1 MEDLD
6 YQIDRGKRKNVY
18 ISIQDGKVVVKIPKR
33 FPEYKIKEILKEKED
48 WIYKK
53 LKEYNNSKNKKDY
66 KDGQTIYIFGEE
78 YTLKI
83 DQTIKKRNY
92 VQIEEKNVIIYIS
105 KDLYLE
111 DKDIDEKIIEDIM
124 EKFYLQIA
132 KKELPVVFKEMEQ
145 YVGLHPS
152 KLKIQNMKRAWGNC
166 NSKKEIH
173 LNKNL
178 IKYSKREISYVCIHE
193 LCHLK
198 YMNHSKDFWNMV
210 AYYMPEYK
218 MVEKELK

>member
-1 MEDLD
+1 MEELD

-18 ISIQDGKVVVKIPKR
+18 ISIQDGKVVVKVPKR
-33 FPEYKIKEILKEKED
+33 FPEYKVKEILKEKEN

-53 LKEYNNSKNKKDY
+53 LKEYSNSKNKKEY
-66 KDGQTIYIFGEE
+66 KDGQMVYIFGEE
-78 YTLKI
+78 YTLRIK
-83 DQTIKKRNY
+83 QTIKKRSY

-105 KDLYLE
+105 KDLYWS
-111 DKDIDEKIIEDIM
+111 DKDIEEKIIEDIM
-124 EKFYLQIA
+124 EKFYLQLA

-152 KLKIQNMKRAWGNC
+152 KLRIQNMKRAWGNC

-178 IKYSKREISYVCIHE
+178 IKYSKKEISYVCIHE

-210 AYYMPEYK
+210 SYYMPDYK
-218 MVEKELK
+218 MAEKELK